1 MTFLNR
7 KEEVLDIQLTQY
19 GKHLLSLGKFKPAY
33 YEFFDDDIIYDNQ
46 YAGSE
51 DELQR
56 DIQTRIKEAP
66 RPHVQYNFVSAQ
78 DEIRKQIEQVRNK
91 SKGSFSDVYIPYS
104 VKHRALSAPLG
115 NSELGEQKKASWN
128 VRAING
134 SFSDTK
140 TFITGTFSNLKI
152 PRLTIQDT
160 EYKIRV
166 ARETGNIN
174 TTENMTLEPISDL
187 NSLSTRFSD
196 NTYLQVQDSYILL
209 DLQEMNVDF
218 EQENFDV
225 ELYCI
230 DEDENGEEIL
240 SQLYFAKTK
249 EQVVDNLLIEDES
262 EFASFDMNDKT
273 IVQNLFNIRADR
285 EIDSSVMCRDLT
297 QEEKQILVAT
307 NQLDLECEE
316 RFEMLTNPR
325 IISDVKQEDI
335 GDKC

>member
-33 YEFFDDDIIYDNQ
+33 YQFFDDDVIYDNQ

-56 DIQTRIKEAP
+56 DIQTRIKETP

-91 SKGSFSDVYIPYS
+91 SKGSFSDVYVPYS
-104 VKHRALSAPLG
+104 IKHRAMSMPLG
-115 NSELGEQKKASWN
+115 HSETGEQKKAAWN
-128 VRAING
+128 VRTING
-134 SFSDTK
+134 KFSDTK
-140 TFITGTFSNLKI
+140 TFITGTFSNIKV
-152 PRLTIQDT
+152 PRLTLEDS

-166 ARETGNIN
+166 GRETGNN
-174 TTENMTLEPISDL
+174 NVVEQPVLEPVADL
-187 NSLSTRFSD
+187 NSLSSRFLDKS
-196 NTYLQVQDSYILL
+196 YLQVQDTYILL
-209 DLQEMNVDF
+209 DLQEMNVPF
-218 EQENFDV
+218 QQENFDI
-225 ELYCI
+225 ELYSI
-230 DEDENGEEIL
+230 DEDENGQEIL
-240 SQLYFAKTK
+240 SQLYFAKIK
-249 EQVVDNLLIEDES
+249 EQVVNNLLTDEES
-262 EFASFDMNDKT
+262 TVSFDLNDKT

-285 EIDSSVMCRDLT
+285 EIDSSVMCRELT

-307 NQLDLECEE
+307 NQLDLECDE